1 VLVLL
6 VDDDEDCRRIYR
18 LALEHA
24 GHAVML
30 AHDGLEGLRIAKEEE
45 PDLVLM
51 DISMPNLDG
60 FAALKRLRAH
70 GATKDLRIVAITAA
84 AAYYDVAEFAAAGF
98 DGLLTKPVGPK
109 ELVEA
114 VGAYHM

>member
-1 VLVLL
+1 MLVLL

-24 GHAVML
+24 GHRVLL
-30 AHDGLEGLRIAKEEE
+30 ANDGLEGLRIAKEEE
-45 PDLVLM
+45 PELILM
-51 DISMPNLDG
+51 DIAMPNLDG
-60 FAALKRLRAH
+60 FSALKRLRAH
-70 GATKDLRIVAITAA
+70 GSTKDLRIVAITAA
-84 AAYYDVAEFAAAGF
+84 ASYYDLSEFTAAGF
-98 DGLLTKPVGPK
+98 DGLLTKPVGPR

>member
-1 VLVLL
+1 MLVLL

-18 LALEHA
+18 AALEHA

-30 AHDGLEGLRIAKEEE
+30 AKDGLEGLRIAKEEE

-60 FAALKRLRAH
+60 FAAL
-70 GATKDLRIVAITAA
+70 
-84 AAYYDVAEFAAAGF
+84 
-98 DGLLTKPVGPK
+98 
-109 ELVEA
+109 VEA
-114 VGAYHM
+114 VSAYHM